1 MTIDSNAGD
10 DRALFVA
17 DFYPKLGEYL
27 AEGHASGYDAVAAR
41 TRFVLWLAAHAEDRP
56 VPPARP
62 ARPARPPGAG
72 PFGADGPLMDYL
84 AEVVKV
90 PEPDAGEIG
99 ELAARIAAGRR
110 AEGRLAVGGDLLTG
124 DERAGLARAAEL
136 GRQAKNRLIEGH
148 LRLVVSI
155 VERYADRGVPFLDL
169 VQAGSVGL
177 SRAVEKFDAGK
188 GYAFSV
194 YATWWIRQGI
204 TRALAAADVRV
215 PLILD
220 HTVAA
225 ITEIV
230 IVQRRLARELG
241 REPTPE
247 ELAAEFGTSP
257 EEAGP

>member
-17 DFYPKLGEYL
+17 DFYPELGEYL
-27 AEGHASGYDAVAAR
+27 AERHGSGYDAVAAR
-41 TRFVLWLAAHAEDRP
+41 ARFLFWLAAHVDD
-56 VPPARP
+56 RP
-62 ARPARPPGAG
+62 ARPARPPGPG

-99 ELAARIAAGRR
+99 ELGARIAAGRR
-110 AEGRLAVGGDLLTG
+110 AEGRLAHGGEALTA
-124 DERAGLARAAEL
+124 DERAGLSRAAEL
-136 GRQAKNRLIEGH
+136 GRQAKNRLLEGH

-155 VERYADRGVPFLDL
+155 AERYADRGVPFLDL
-169 VQAGSVGL
+169 VQEGNLGL
-177 SRAVEKFDAGK
+177 IRAVEKFDDGK

-194 YATWWIRQGI
+194 YATWWVRQAI
-204 TRALAAADVRV
+204 TGALGADVRASR
-215 PLILD
+215 ILD
-220 HTVAA
+220 RTAEAV
-225 ITEIV
+225 TEIIV
-230 IVQRRLARELG
+230 VQRRLARKLG

-257 EEAGP
+257 EEAGQ